1 MQLKSSYF
9 LILLGT
15 LGFLSL
21 SGRSVMATELPS
33 SEATLSSQTGSQN
46 QATPEPSISPQPTPE
61 VQPPPV
67 LPTPDSEQLA
77 QNAPI
82 LTTPD
87 TPEPEIPKSPVPTVV
102 EQPSQ
107 EYEPP
112 SVAFA
117 PPEEA
122 SAPEVTSVP
131 VDVALPDESNLS
143 DTSENPPIERVPMPA
158 PEPDDPPPN
167 RDPADQKQG
176 TQKLNK
182 LGQLTFVC
190 GSDNGTPKTI
200 AKLNNRELG
209 VILWTSTAF
218 TAKGFDPQTRCKQVS
233 ARFEEYNQAN
243 QLIYLTSGKMN
254 GQAVICATTKENGDC
269 GDISPH
275 DGLLFTLKPSSNVE
289 ELLEQ
294 LANVLA
300 IENNTPAEPL
310 KE

>member
-33 SEATLSSQTGSQN
+33 NEATLSSQASPQN
-46 QATPEPSISPQPTPE
+46 QTTPEPSISPQPGSE
-61 VQPPPV
+61 VQQPPV

-87 TPEPEIPKSPVPTVV
+87 TPEPETPTSPALTVV

-107 EYEPP
+107 AYEPP
-112 SVAFA
+112 SV
-117 PPEEA
+117 
-122 SAPEVTSVP
+122 